1 MKPIKTGLASF
12 GMSGS
17 VFHAPLIAEHPS
29 FELTAVCERSQNRAS
44 ATYPH
49 TQIVRTFEELLTVAD
64 IELIVVNTPDITHF
78 DYCKLA
84 LEAGKHVVVE
94 KPFVFT
100 VEEGHTLVEIA
111 KANHRMLS
119 VFQNRRWDGDFLTLK
134 KVVESGKLGRL
145 VEIRSGFQRYRNVP
159 IQGTWKETA
168 YRFVGTTYN
177 LGSHLVDQM
186 VELLGMPEGVFAQIK
201 TLRDRGQVDDYFH
214 ILLIYPDVQVSLTAG
229 YLMREETPRFIAH
242 GSLGSFV
249 KYGFDP
255 QEAMLR
261 SGMPPFDPQFGLD
274 PLEKR
279 GILHTET
286 DGEVVRKPI
295 ETERGNYPAYYDQV
309 ADCIRNGAQTPV
321 SASDNLKMIGLLEA
335 AFQSSKEGRI
345 IPVQ

>member
-17 VFHAPLIAEHPS
+17 VFHAPLIAAHPA
-29 FELTAVCERSQNRAS
+29 FELTAICERSQNKS
-44 ATYPH
+44 SEKYPDAR
-49 TQIVRTFEELLTVAD
+49 IVRTFEALITDPET
-64 IELIVVNTPDITHF
+64 ELIVVNTPDSTHF
-78 DYCKLA
+78 DYCKTA

-100 VEEGHTLVEIA
+100 VEEGLRLVEIA
-111 KANHRMLS
+111 KVNDRMLS

-134 KVVESGKLGRL
+134 KVIESGQLGRL

-186 VELLGMPEGVFAQIK
+186 VELLGMPQGVFAQIK
-201 TLRDRGQVDDYFH
+201 TLRDRGEVDDYFH

-242 GSLGSFV
+242 GTLGSFV

-261 SGMPPFDPQFGLD
+261 SGTSPLSPGYGADPV
-274 PLEKR
+274 EKY
-279 GILHTET
+279 GILHTEI
-286 DGEVVRKPI
+286 DGKVERKPI
-295 ETERGNYPAYYDQV
+295 ETEHGNYLAYYNQV
-309 ADCIRNGAQTPV
+309 ADCIRNGEPTPA
-321 SASDNLKMIGLLEA
+321 SAADNLKMIGLLEA
-335 AFQSSKEGRI
+335 AFRSAKEGCI
-345 IPVQ
+345 VSVG